1 MILEKA
7 KQQSLPGVRY
17 VLPLY
22 LDPCVQEGTRL
33 LHPHPCLASSLLCT
47 SQVPVMAI

>member
-1 MILEKA
+1 
-7 KQQSLPGVRY
+7 

-22 LDPCVQEGTRL
+22 FDRSVQVGTRL

-47 SQVPVMAI
+47 SQVPVMAM